1 MLSIGVRT
9 HASGSHGPRLVAA
22 SKPFCSTGPRV
33 PHLVRPLTHHPSI
46 MDQLDMDLKLVRIYR
61 SLQCSE
67 FEKAMIELEQLLE
80 EVPDHGVAHSVK
92 AEVCARLLDDHKR
105 AKLHYDFAIK

>member
-1 MLSIGVRT
+1 
-9 HASGSHGPRLVAA
+9 
-22 SKPFCSTGPRV
+22 
-33 PHLVRPLTHHPSI
+33 

-92 AEVCARLLDDHKR
+92 AEVCVRLLDDHKR
-105 AKLHYDFAIK
+105 AKLHYGYAIMFAPERVEHYHGLAAVLDTLGDSDALNALL